1 MRAVI
6 SPSGPGAFTSFSQAA
21 AALKDCKEPLELFLE
36 NGFYEERVLLE
47 WEDYTLT
54 GESRDGV
61 ILTAGS
67 GAFDPHPL
75 EGKTGTFRTATAFLG
90 GGRCRVKNMTIR
102 NTAGDGSR
110 AGQALAVYADAAQVY
125 MENVTLLGNQDTLFA
140 APLPLRERIPGG
152 FTGPRK
158 DAPRRPSRQLYRNC
172 LIAGNIDFIFG
183 GADAVFQHCILRPLV
198 PEKGVCYLA
207 APSTP
212 QHQEFGYLFDHCRVE
227 GTCAPG
233 QVFLARPW
241 RRYGAAGFLDCTFS
255 GEVASQ
261 VFDPWGDKANQATSR
276 FFLWNCTGP
285 QGPLSPAF
293 GLEVTPRLVR
303 SAREH
308 IARQLELFGIKESL

>member
-6 SPSGPGAFTSFSQAA
+6 SPSGQGDYTSLSQAA
-21 AALKDCKEPLELFLE
+21 AALKDCKGPLELYLE
-36 NGFYEERVLLE
+36 NGLYEERVFLE

-61 ILTAGS
+61 ILTAGV
-67 GAFDPHPL
+67 GAYHPHPQG
-75 EGKTGTFRTATAFLG
+75 GKTGTFRTATAFLG
-90 GGRCRVKNMTIR
+90 GGRCRVQNMTIR
-102 NTAGDGSR
+102 NTAGDGAQ

-125 MENVTLLGNQDTLFA
+125 MENVALLGNQDTLFT

-158 DAPRRPSRQLYRNC
+158 DAPRRLSRQLYRNC

-183 GADAVFQHCILRPLV
+183 GADSVFQCCTLRPLAHQ
-198 PEKGVCYLA
+198 EGVCYIT

-212 QHQEFGYLFDHCRVE
+212 QGQEFGYLFDRCWVE

-255 GEVASQ
+255 GELHPQ
-261 VFDPWGDKANQATSR
+261 VFDPWGAPENCQTSR
-276 FFLWNCTGP
+276 FFLWNCTGLE
-285 QGPLSPAF
+285 GSLSPAF
-293 GLEVTPRLVR
+293 GLEPDERLIQ

-308 IARQLELFGIKESL
+308 IARRLELFQVK